1 MRKFITKEIKK
12 TTIEVVDIQIVDGA
26 PVSKAV
32 DPIEVMGTITMERAN
47 AKARN
52 LYRGQMVAV
61 VGLKE
66 ESTVYQMPI
75 EQFLKLATIKEPV
88 EVVEEDKMQLF
99 DSSDETFEERV
110 ASGEFVI
117 KA

>member
-12 TTIEVVDIQIVDGA
+12 TTIEVVDIQIVDGSPVSA
-26 PVSKAV
+26 PVA
-32 DPIEVMGTITMERAN
+32 PIEIMGTITMERAN

-61 VGLKE
+61 IGLKE
-66 ESTVYQMPI
+66 EVTTYQMPI
-75 EQFLKLATIKEPV
+75 EQFLELATIKEP
-88 EVVEEDKMQLF
+88 EVEEDKMQLF

>member
-52 LYRGQMVAV
+52 LQREQMVAV
-61 VGLKE
+61 IGLKE
-66 ESTVYQMPI
+66 EVTVYQMPI
-75 EQFLKLATIKEPV
+75 EQFLELATVKEP
-88 EVVEEDKMQLF
+88 EVEEDKMQLF

>member
-32 DPIEVMGTITMERAN
+32 APIEVMGTITMERAN

-75 EQFLKLATIKEPV
+75 EQFLELATIKEP
-88 EVVEEDKMQLF
+88 EVEEDKMQLF

>member
-61 VGLKE
+61 IGLKE
-66 ESTVYQMPI
+66 EVTTYQMPI
-75 EQFLKLATIKEPV
+75 EQFLELATIKEP
-88 EVVEEDKMQLF
+88 EVEEDKMQLF

>member
-32 DPIEVMGTITMERAN
+32 DPIKVMGAITMERAN

-61 VGLKE
+61 IGLKE
-66 ESTVYQMPI
+66 EVTVYQMPI
-75 EQFLKLATIKEPV
+75 EQFLELATIKEKEDEIE
-88 EVVEEDKMQLF
+88 EVSAVTL
-99 DSSDETFEERV
+99 
-110 ASGEFVI
+110 
-117 KA
+117 

>member
-61 VGLKE
+61 IGLKE
-66 ESTVYQMPI
+66 EVTVYQMPI
-75 EQFLKLATIKEPV
+75 EQFLELATIKEP
-88 EVVEEDKMQLF
+88 EVDEDKMQLF

>member
-26 PVSKAV
+26 PVSKTVA
-32 DPIEVMGTITMERAN
+32 PIEVMGTITMERAN

-61 VGLKE
+61 IGLKE
-66 ESTVYQMPI
+66 EVTTYQMPI
-75 EQFLKLATIKEPV
+75 EQFLELATIKDPKV
-88 EVVEEDKMQLF
+88 EDDKMQLF